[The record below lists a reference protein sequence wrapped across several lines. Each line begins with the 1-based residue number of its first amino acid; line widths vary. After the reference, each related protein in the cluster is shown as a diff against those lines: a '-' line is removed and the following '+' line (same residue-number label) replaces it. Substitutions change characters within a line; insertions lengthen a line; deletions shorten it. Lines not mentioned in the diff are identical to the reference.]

1 MPLLKE
7 QSQLPEPIPLPV
19 GPDEDRIEDG
29 QLPEYGKEQGA
40 CIIHSTGIVILI
52 FLSDVTINA
61 SVICVVAAC
70 VLMNIT
76 FSGCLC
82 PLTLCH
88 RRCMLGA
95 IVLEVLIFW
104 YAPAHIS
111 QFQ

>member
-52 FLSDVTINA
+52 CLSDVTINA
-61 SVICVVAAC
+61 SVICVLAPC

-82 PLTLCH
+82 PLTLS
-88 RRCMLGA
+88 
-95 IVLEVLIFW
+95 I
-104 YAPAHIS
+104 
-111 QFQ
+111 